1 MVVSAYDG
9 DEDGNENR
17 ICFWFRLDGWS
28 RIEAAMIFADID
40 PDSSR
45 QINDR
50 SLHKKVAFSYIKT
63 FSGAS
68 YPDLDDFDYP
78 IIIGEDPM
86 GNQIIEG
93 EDDLISY
100 QKKYNDIYRILVNPD
115 INYDTP
121 SYWLNLAIAK
131 RVNIPWL
138 EFASRKMF
146 FAYDIDINGNRF
158 VRFVNG
164 HEFTE
169 TPNIECA
176 AAGVSDDYKTD
187 LLKIQTLAINEFFNP
202 RKNVDAKQP
211 EVTEWIKD
219 KGKQLNINVS
229 NNVAASMFTIIK
241 PIDHQPK
248 KKRVE

>member
-1 MVVSAYDG
+1 MV
-9 DEDGNENR
+9 
-17 ICFWFRLDGWS
+17 L
-28 RIEAAMIFADID
+28 ADID
-40 PDSSR
+40 PDS
-45 QINDR
+45 IIKIKDR
-50 SLHKKVAFSYIKT
+50 NLQNKKGFGYIKT
-63 FSGAS
+63 FSGHE
-68 YPDLDDFDYP
+68 YPSFDSNGFRISLGQDDMANDYY
-78 IIIGEDPM
+78 
-86 GNQIIEG
+86 EG
-93 EDDLISY
+93 EDGLAVY
-100 QKKYNDIYRILVNPD
+100 QKKYDDMYRILENPD
-115 INYDTP
+115 ICYDIP
-121 SYWLNLAIAK
+121 SYWLNRAIAK

-138 EFASRKMF
+138 EFAIRRMF
-146 FAYDIDINGNRF
+146 FAYDTDINGNSF

-164 HEFTE
+164 QDFTKY
-169 TPNIECA
+169 PAIEVA
-176 AAGVSDDYKTD
+176 AAGVNNDYKTD